1 LIYLVIYAC
10 SLLAGTYFLGRD
22 SALIGAI
29 YFASHFL
36 FPILYFASLREWI
49 IRAAK
54 IVLKPLAS
62 FVLKIVSPE
71 TYLRPTVTVI
81 IPSHNCVEFLREA
94 VDSAL
99 DSVGVRVTVL
109 IIDDQ
114 SNDGSLE
121 LAKRLSEEDNRVQVV
136 VNHKSRGAYFCR
148 NVGLQLA
155 TTEFIAFLDSDDWQ
169 DKERIQRQIAPIL
182 RNRRIVATYSLTQR
196 WATDLSSPVRDQ
208 LQICHIS
215 LVFRKSLVEKIGYFD
230 TVRYSADGEFRSR
243 LIAVFG
249 QESVPTLN
257 LNLYKARYRTDSL
270 TSSGDG
276 KHFSLVN
283 NEVVYAK
290 NEKRQQYANSYAF
303 WHARES
309 QRYLPFPLMKRLF
322 GIEVDDHNTSPFL
335 GERVIAFMTSDVE
348 SGAQLKAS
356 VSSIASQVDE
366 LHIILENEVT
376 GLENWLPDNT
386 NLYVLKDTQ
395 ERSRLSTQLREAS
408 GYILFLD
415 GSCIYPRD
423 YVARMLTEIEIHNRK
438 VIVGAKALIFP
449 RDIDANRK
457 RKPPIVI
464 DEFRSS
470 KGEWVDLLGSGTIGL
485 HSQTISFTDTFPS
498 ITSRDN
504 FDLARQALS
513 ASIPL
518 LSIRRPKRW
527 IRKSSGSIKELLTR
541 GKVPA
546 IADEVTNELR
556 LSLGDQ
562 PRSLLLEKT

>member
-1 LIYLVIYAC
+1 MIFLLIYVFFVATIT
-10 SLLAGTYFLGRD
+10 SLIGRD
-22 SALIGAI
+22 SFLVASLF
-29 YFASHFL
+29 FASHL
-36 FPILYFASLREWI
+36 AFPIFYFSRLRERVKKI
-49 IRAAK
+49 AEK
-54 IVLKPLAS
+54 IVEPVVS
-62 FVLKIVSPE
+62 VFLKITSPE
-71 TYLRPTVTVI
+71 IYLRPTVTVI
-81 IPSHNCVEFLREA
+81 IPSHNCAEYLREA
-94 VDSAL
+94 VESAL

-114 SNDGSLE
+114 STDGSLD
-121 LAKRLSEEDNRVQVV
+121 LANKLAQEDSRVQVV

-322 GIEVDDHNTSPFL
+322 SIEVDDHNASPFV
-335 GERVIAFMTSDVE
+335 GERVVAFMTSGSE
-348 SGAQLKAS
+348 SEIQLKAS

-376 GLENWLPDNT
+376 GLENCLPDNT

-395 ERSRLSTQLREAS
+395 ERSQLGTQVKEAS

-415 GSCIYPRD
+415 GSCMYPRD

-438 VIVGAKALIFP
+438 AIVGAKALIFP
-449 RDIDANRK
+449 RDIETSRK
-457 RKPPIVI
+457 RKSPIVI
-464 DEFRSS
+464 DEFRFS
-470 KGEWVDLLGSGTIGL
+470 KGEWVDLLDSGTIGF
-485 HSQTISFTDTFPS
+485 HSQTFNLTDTHLRN
-498 ITSRDN
+498 TSTDN

-513 ASIPL
+513 ASIPM

-541 GKVPA
+541 GQGPA
-546 IADEVTNELR
+546 ISDEVTNELR